1 MCRWRKRFETRRSSI
16 ETHAKLRGRKRR
28 PEHREEFAMF
38 RKILIAAVASLSFLS
53 PLALPAQSE
62 AREPAYHHRHS
73 FEVLVRNCD
82 REPWR
87 CVGSYRFRGEAVR
100 VAHHMRERGFEAYV
114 R

>member
-1 MCRWRKRFETRRSSI
+1 MGASSPKQGVPPSWPTRSC
-16 ETHAKLRGRKRR
+16 EGENEDLNN
-28 PEHREEFAMF
+28 REEFAMF

-62 AREPAYHHRHS
+62 ARELAYHHRHT

-87 CVGSYRFRGEAVR
+87 CVGSYRFREEAMR